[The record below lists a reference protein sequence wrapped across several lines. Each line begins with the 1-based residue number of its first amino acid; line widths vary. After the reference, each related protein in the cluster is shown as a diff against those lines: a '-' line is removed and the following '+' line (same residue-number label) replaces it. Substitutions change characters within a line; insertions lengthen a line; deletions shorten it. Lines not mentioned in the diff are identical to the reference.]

1 MIAHQLVRVHEGSSS
16 DSLLALRDK
25 ALHDAPVELVPLG
38 DLLVS
43 YTPRVAG
50 VDGEYV
56 LALAELEAE
65 LPPILVHRATMTV
78 IDGLHRLRAA
88 ALKGRSRIRVRFFD
102 GAEDDAAL
110 LSVAMNVAQG
120 RPLSM
125 ADRTAAAGL
134 IFASRPHWSDRAV
147 ATVAGLSAK
156 KVSEIRLTAAGMLQC
171 DRRVGLDGRARP
183 LNSAHGRELAGRLIR
198 DDPDASLRTIA
209 KKAGISPA
217 TVADVRD
224 RLLRGEDPVP
234 PRQRG
239 ITAVERGPQGQAPRP
254 AQPREPEAK
263 SPGELFMIFDSLRR
277 DPSLRLNEVGRNVLR
292 MLDACSLVAKDRQT
306 IIANLPPH
314 CKGQMSELM
323 NGYAE
328 LWRMFADELQGCE
341 ELQGRS
347 W

>member
-1 MIAHQLVRVHEGSSS
+1 MAHQLVRAQEGSSS
-16 DSLLALRDK
+16 DSLLAVRDK
-25 ALHDAPVELVPLG
+25 ALRDAAVELVPL
-38 DLLVS
+38 DALLVS

-50 VDGEYV
+50 VDGEY
-56 LALAELEAE
+56 ATSLAELETE
-65 LPPILVHRATMTV
+65 LPPILVHRGTMTV

-88 ALKGRSRIRVRFFD
+88 ALRGQAHIRVRWFD
-102 GAEDDAAL
+102 GPEDDTEL

-125 ADRTAAAGL
+125 ADRTAAAEL

-156 KVSEIRLTAAGMLQC
+156 KVSEIRLTAAGALPGE
-171 DRRVGLDGRARP
+171 RRIGLDGRARP
-183 LNSAHGRELAGRLIR
+183 LNSAHGRELAGRLMQE
-198 DDPDASLRTIA
+198 DPSASLRTIA

-224 RLLRGEDPVP
+224 RLTRGEDPVP

-239 ITAVERGPQGQAPRP
+239 LTDVEPRP
-254 AQPREPEAK
+254 KRPVQRSPQVQEPETK

-314 CKGQMSELM
+314 CKAQMSELM

-328 LWRMFADELQGCE
+328 LWRMFASELQGCE
-341 ELQGRS
+341 ELSDRT